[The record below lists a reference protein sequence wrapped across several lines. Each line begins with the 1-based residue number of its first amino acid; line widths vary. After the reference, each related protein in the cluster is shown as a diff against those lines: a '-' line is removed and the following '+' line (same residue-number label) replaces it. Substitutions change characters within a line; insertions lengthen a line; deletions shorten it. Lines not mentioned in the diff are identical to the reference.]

1 MNEDER
7 ILKHVKV
14 LLVMKAVEVQNDIMG
29 FILISKSYKEAINDF
44 VYGRY

>member
-7 ILKHVKV
+7 ILKHVKI
-14 LLVMKAVEVQNDIMG
+14 LLVMKAVEVQNDVMS
-29 FILISKSYKEAINDF
+29 FISIPKSYKETINDL

>member
-7 ILKHVKV
+7 ILKHVKA
-14 LLVMKAVEVQNDIMG
+14 LLAMKTVEVQNDIMNLI
-29 FILISKSYKEAINDF
+29 FISKSYKEAINDF